1 MTTPTDEELLALAKI
16 ICTAMTGP
24 SDFGW
29 ADQSDQYRAKC
40 MDAAL
45 RAIVAERQKPQAVK
59 VNALR
64 VVMVTS
70 SLASSAEDED
80 CGGFPDEPCVVLAG
94 SIAAVKHA
102 SQLFGESVVL
112 AALDVSETP
121 ESERQ
126 QDLVTADDPR
136 IADYERAYQYA
147 LHLADTLRERHYPA
161 NTGWRPLGDLSG
173 LLTQIDNMIAGFGPT
188 QVIRDKA
195 LDDAAQCCDDEADRC
210 DDAVKWGRRR
220 RYIQNCKAAAYAMRD
235 RAAAIR
241 AMKGTPG
248 A

>member
-1 MTTPTDEELLALAKI
+1 MTDPITTPAEMRGAAALLATSFLVGDPQNGVPLRNPMAHEIAAAIRALPVADPLCTWPSCGHTAKGQ
-16 ICTAMTGP
+16 CNPT
-24 SDFGW
+24 F
-29 ADQSDQYRAKC
+29 
-40 MDAAL
+40 AL
-45 RAIVAERQKPQAVK
+45 RAIVAER
-59 VNALR
+59 R
-64 VVMVTS
+64 
-70 SLASSAEDED
+70 
-80 CGGFPDEPCVVLAG
+80 
-94 SIAAVKHA
+94 
-102 SQLFGESVVL
+102 
-112 AALDVSETP
+112 ALDVGETP
-121 ESERQ
+121 VHLPQADLLSASERQ
-126 QDLVTADDPR
+126 AVRDRALDEAAQCCADDPR

-210 DDAVKWGRRR
+210 DDAVKWGGHR
-220 RYIQNCKAAAYAMRD
+220 RYIQNVKAAAYAMRD

-241 AMKGTPG
+241 AMKGTR